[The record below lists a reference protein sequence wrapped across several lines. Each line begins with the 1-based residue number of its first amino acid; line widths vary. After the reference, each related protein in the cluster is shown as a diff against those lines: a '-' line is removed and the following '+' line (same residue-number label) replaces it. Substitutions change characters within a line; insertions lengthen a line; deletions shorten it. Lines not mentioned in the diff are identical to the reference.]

1 MSAMRRFARVAALV
15 ALFGVAFAAGWIRL
29 PYYAVGPGPAQ
40 DVAPLIDVQGAPRYD
55 SRGEL
60 IMTTIRWY
68 QVTALQSVIAWID
81 EAQFVVG
88 EDEIYPPGQDR
99 ELEQERSISQMD
111 QSKIDASVVVLT
123 ELFDYPDEHGEGA
136 LIEAVGEGCPA
147 AGQLFVGDR
156 VLAIDGQHVDSYA
169 EAQQAIDEVPVEEPV
184 AFRVRVGDETH
195 DVEVT
200 RGPCPGFKEPLVGIN
215 MVDAFPFEIEI
226 SSGDVGGPS
235 AGLMFAL
242 GLYDTLTP
250 GDLTGG
256 RTIAGTGTID
266 VHGEVGGI
274 GGIVDKV
281 VGAERAGASVFL
293 VPAANEDELQGV
305 DTGEMRLIPVATF
318 DEAVGALEGL

>member
-1 MSAMRRFARVAALV
+1 MRRFARVTALT
-15 ALFGVAFAAGWIRL
+15 AMFAVAFAAGWIRL

-40 DVAPLIDVQGAPRYD
+40 DVAPLIDVQGVPRYD

-68 QVTALQSVIAWID
+68 QVTALQSLIAWID
-81 EAQFVVG
+81 ETQFVVG
-88 EDEIYPPGQDR
+88 QDEIYPPGQDR

-123 ELFDYPDEHGEGA
+123 ELFDYPEEHGEGA
-136 LIEAVGEGCPA
+136 LIEVVGEDCPA
-147 AGQLFVGDR
+147 AGELFVGDL
-156 VLAIDGQHVDSYA
+156 VVAIDGQPVDSLE
-169 EAQQAIDEVPVEEPV
+169 EAREAIDEVPVEEPV
-184 AFRVRVGDETH
+184 AFRVRAGGEPH
-195 DVEVT
+195 DVEIT
-200 RGPCPGFKEPLVGIN
+200 RAPCAGEEVPLVGIR

-250 GDLTGG
+250 GDLTDG
-256 RTIAGTGTID
+256 RRIAGTGTID
-266 VHGEVGGI
+266 GLGVVGGI

-293 VPAANEDELQGV
+293 VPADNEAELKDV

-318 DEAVGALEGL
+318 DDAVEALEEL